1 VDIGLDMTLQAWFRQ
16 EKFTTICFDNELYAN
31 TGGQESGLMQKG
43 FVAKMAPVGKLFDKV
58 RLPEIA
64 RESGCHY
71 VVNCT
76 VSKPSLVEK
85 VIRNAVHI
93 AREIGPTYLQLY
105 TPCIL
110 EIGKNSMEGLQEMR
124 DSEKPAERFAYKE
137 YVSEPAKQLLANPPR
152 RARSG
157 KQRPS
162 SWRAKHKPEEAI
174 MIKKRL
180 NIRMSGLGGQGAVTA
195 AHVLAMA
202 ANRDGKFSIS
212 NPFFGAEKRMAPAE
226 SYCRIGI
233 ERIYDRG
240 ELVFPDVIQVFHP
253 QVITMGKSYTMP
265 FYSGVKEG
273 GVVVINSAQPLLSE
287 EDIQR
292 LKDLNVAVFYIA
304 GTELAIEVAGTEL
317 STNMAMIGSVAG
329 ITKCVSMEALDG
341 ALQERFGKKFVAS
354 GGTAS
359 LDEAIKKKFA
369 KKEMLLAK
377 NLATV
382 KAAYE
387 IASEWAEKNK
397 VELQVGNPAVAA

>member
-1 VDIGLDMTLQAWFRQ
+1 
-16 EKFTTICFDNELYAN
+16 
-31 TGGQESGLMQKG
+31 
-43 FVAKMAPVGKLFDKV
+43 
-58 RLPEIA
+58 
-64 RESGCHY
+64 
-71 VVNCT
+71 
-76 VSKPSLVEK
+76 
-85 VIRNAVHI
+85 
-93 AREIGPTYLQLY
+93 
-105 TPCIL
+105 
-110 EIGKNSMEGLQEMR
+110 
-124 DSEKPAERFAYKE
+124 
-137 YVSEPAKQLLANPPR
+137 
-152 RARSG
+152 
-157 KQRPS
+157 
-162 SWRAKHKPEEAI
+162 

-273 GVVVINSAQPLLSE
+273 GVVIINSAQPLLSE
-287 EDIQR
+287 EDVQR

-317 STNMAMIGSVAG
+317 STNMAMIGSVSG
-329 ITKCVSMEALDG
+329 ITKCVTMEALDG

-382 KAAYE
+382 KRAYE